1 MKVIFILCGVI
12 LLGAAAFFVFAHSE
26 RDHYGNEFR
35 GYPAA
40 DLGAMGDHPQEFLKR
55 DLTIR
60 GTITRQCPSSGCWFF
75 LRDAGSKELKVEMG
89 DTTPKLP
96 QRIGRTATVEGRL
109 ISFGE
114 SFEFVG
120 TAVEFR

>member
-12 LLGAAAFFVFAHSE
+12 LLGAAAIFVFAHSE

-40 DLGAMGDHPQEFLKR
+40 DLGAMADHPQEFLKR

-75 LRDAGSKELKVEMG
+75 LRDVGSKELKVEMG

>member
-1 MKVIFILCGVI
+1 MKTILALCGLI
-12 LLGAAAFFVFAHSE
+12 LLGATAYLLFARSD

-40 DLGAMGDHPQEFLKR
+40 DLGAMAEHPERYFKKEA
-55 DLTIR
+55 TIR
-60 GTITRQCPSSGCWFF
+60 GTVARQCPSSGCWFF
-75 LRDAGSKELKVEMG
+75 LRDAGNKELKVEMG

-96 QRIGRTATVEGRL
+96 RRVGRTATVEGRL
-109 ISFGE
+109 IPFGE
-114 SFEFVG
+114 TIEFVG